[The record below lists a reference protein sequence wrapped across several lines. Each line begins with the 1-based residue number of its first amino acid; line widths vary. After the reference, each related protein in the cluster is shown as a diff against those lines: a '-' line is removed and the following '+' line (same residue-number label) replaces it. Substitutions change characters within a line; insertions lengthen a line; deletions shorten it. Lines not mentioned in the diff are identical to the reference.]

1 MNEGIF
7 RIKFRPDYIWYLFES
22 IRINSTTGLL
32 RAVEDFV
39 ALPSPSKLVGN
50 TDLCA
55 NAYVCVMIHAAS
67 WNVESMRRNGSR
79 RDVRASGVELLQS
92 SCFVLSGVRGTLLEK
107 EYQYGHRL
115 KRGAHP
121 GNTGLRPLRGVWAE
135 MCLCCVPR
143 GRAGQRVWSFSS
155 KSHQGRLRFSLSLFY
170 TLFCRRCVIFF
181 FTTERE
187 RERQIQIFG

>member
-1 MNEGIF
+1 MIF
-7 RIKFRPDYIWYLFES
+7 
-22 IRINSTTGLL
+22 IRINSNKFNHRLIKSRGG
-32 RAVEDFV
+32 FCCSP
-39 ALPSPSKLVGN
+39 LPFQACWKHRPICVR
-50 TDLCA
+50 TPM
-55 NAYVCVMIHAAS
+55 CVMIHAAS

-92 SCFVLSGVRGTLLEK
+92 SCFVLSGVRGTLLKK

-155 KSHQGRLRFSLSLFY
+155 ESHQGRLRFSLSLFY